1 MTETANET
9 LGKYRH
15 QKQPW
20 VTPNIFH
27 LCNKRRELKKDKFAT
42 EGAKQYKAVNQQIKK
57 GMVKARETW
66 IEEQCQETDDSLGKN
81 NSKKAYQLVK
91 DLTSSKQGRTT
102 TIQDKNGKRLTEY
115 KDILN
120 RWTEYCSE
128 LYNHK
133 VKGNPEVLKHTPV
146 TNTDS
151 HPILREEV
159 EAAVKSLKLGKSSG
173 VDNIPAELLQAGGET
188 MIDVLLNICN
198 KIWQTGE
205 WPTPWTQ
212 SLIITLPKK
221 GNLLQCQNYRT
232 ISLISHA
239 SKVMLKILLNKLT
252 PQAETIIAEE
262 QAGFRPGRS
271 TTEQIFSLRILC
283 ERYFQH
289 QQDLFHV
296 FVDFKK
302 AFDRVWHAAL
312 WSTMKLYNINAS
324 LIKVIDS
331 LYSKAIS
338 AVYYNGSVGEWFRTT
353 AGVRQGCLLSPTLFN
368 IFLERIMTDALQ
380 NHEGSVS
387 IGGRTITN
395 LRFADDIDALAGKED
410 ELVKLIN
417 HLDTTS
423 TKYGM
428 QISAERTK
436 LMTNNIKGI
445 SLDVR
450 IWPKTRDCPELQ
462 IFRFSGDGWRIK
474 TRILSRIAQTTGAL
488 TKLKTIWKDK
498 NTALNSKIR
507 LMRSLVISIFLYA
520 CETWTLTVELE
531 RKILTTEMRC
541 FRRLSGISYRD
552 HVTNEEVGNRI
563 RQAIGPYED
572 LLTTVKKRK
581 LRWYGHKRST
591 GLAKMILQGTVQ
603 RGRRRG
609 RQKKRW
615 EDNVTEW
622 TGLKLGEALRKA
634 ENREEWR
641 TVVAQSSLV
650 SQRSTRLRDKWSEM
664 TFGND
669 HIVPVQFYIQWNGS
683 FLSADTHFRAVI
695 EWSHSFF

>member
-1 MTETANET
+1 MT
-9 LGKYRH
+9 
-15 QKQPW
+15 
-20 VTPNIFH
+20 NI
-27 LCNKRRELKKDKFAT
+27 
-42 EGAKQYKAVNQQIKK
+42 
-57 GMVKARETW
+57 
-66 IEEQCQETDDSLGKN
+66 
-81 NSKKAYQLVK
+81 
-91 DLTSSKQGRTT
+91 
-102 TIQDKNGKRLTEY
+102 
-115 KDILN
+115 
-120 RWTEYCSE
+120 
-128 LYNHK
+128 
-133 VKGNPEVLKHTPV
+133 
-146 TNTDS
+146 DS

-159 EAAVKSLKLGKSSG
+159 EAAVKSLKPGKNAG

-212 SLIITLPKK
+212 SLVITLPKK

-232 ISLISHA
+232 INLISHA
-239 SKVMLKILLNKLT
+239 SKVMLKILLNRLT
-252 PQAETIIAEE
+252 LQAETIIAEE

-283 ERYFQH
+283 ERYLQH

-312 WSTMKLYNINAS
+312 WSTMKLYNINAN
-324 LIKVIDS
+324 LIKVIES
-331 LYSKAIS
+331 LYSKATR

-353 AGVRQGCLLSPTLFN
+353 VGVRQGCLLSPTLFN
-368 IFLERIMTDALQ
+368 IFLERIMTDALE

-395 LRFADDIDALAGKED
+395 LRFADDIDALAWKED

-428 QISAERTK
+428 EISAEKTK
-436 LMTNNIKGI
+436 LMTSNTKGI

-450 IWPKTRDCPELQ
+450 IGGQKLETVQSFKYLGSVVTDEGPKQE
-462 IFRFSGDGWRIK
+462 IM
-474 TRILSRIAQTTGAL
+474 SRIAQTIGAL
-488 TKLKTIWKDK
+488 TKLKTIWKDE
-498 NTALNSKIR
+498 NISSKIR

-520 CETWTLTVELE
+520 CETWTLTAELE
-531 RKILTTEMRC
+531 KKIQTTEMRC
-541 FRRLSGISYRD
+541 FRRLLGISYRD
-552 HVTNEEVGNRI
+552 HDTNKKVGNRI
-563 RQAIGPYED
+563 RQALGPYED

-581 LRWYGHKRST
+581 LRWYGHKTRST
-591 GLAKMILQGTVQ
+591 GLAKIILQGTVQ
-603 RGRRRG
+603 GGRRRG

-615 EDNVTEW
+615 EDVTEW
-622 TGLKLGEALRKA
+622 TGLKLSEALRKV

-641 TVVAQSSLV
+641 TVVARSSLV
-650 SQRSTRLRDKWSEM
+650 PQRSTRLWDK
-664 TFGND
+664 
-669 HIVPVQFYIQWNGS
+669 
-683 FLSADTHFRAVI
+683 
-695 EWSHSFF
+695 